1 VFVVKN
7 LKSHT
12 GSLVCLHLFCIG
24 VEIDVGRYK
33 PLIDATGE
41 QDAGEKI

>member
-1 VFVVKN
+1 MFVVEN

-24 VEIDVGRYK
+24 VEIDAG
-33 PLIDATGE
+33 LIALN
-41 QDAGEKI
+41 